1 MKNLT
6 ICLLITVFGLSVGCV
21 SQRKYD
27 DLEHVHRK
35 GLEQQVDLQ
44 TQLEELD
51 QRIAMMEGQVQD
63 RTAEIDLLQQQR
75 EALEAKRDKLAR
87 DYAGLQIDYADLVRS
102 KRGIL
107 VSPKLDAALKEYAR
121 ANPQLVE
128 YDPSLGMV
136 KFRSDLTFALGSA
149 DLSPAAQESIQ
160 ALSRILT
167 AAEAEQYEIRIIGH
181 TDNVPIRRAATRE
194 RHPSNW
200 HLSVHRAISV
210 RDALQGSGVPAE
222 RTSVAGYGEY
232 RPIVPNQT
240 IGNRARGAGAN
251 RRVEIFL
258 VATRALPP
266 APEPAEPEAEPV
278 GGTDEVIF
286 EGPAVAEP
294 AAEEAEPADMEE
306 EADAPAFEGK

>member
-27 DLEHVHRK
+27 DLEQAYRK
-35 GLEQQVDLQ
+35 KLEQEVDLQ

-63 RTAEIDLLQQQR
+63 RTAEIDSLQQQR

-87 DYAGLQIDYADLVRS
+87 DYAGLQHDYAALIRR
-102 KRGIL
+102 KRGIV
-107 VSPKLDAALKEYAR
+107 VSPELDAALKEYAR

-128 YDPSLGMV
+128 YDSALGMV

-149 DLSPAAQESIQ
+149 ELNPAARESIQ
-160 ALSRILT
+160 GLSRILT

-181 TDNVPIRRAATRE
+181 TDNVPIKRAATRQ

-210 RDALQGSGVPAE
+210 RDTLQSSGVPAE

-232 RPIVPNQT
+232 RPIVPNQA
-240 IGNRARGAGAN
+240 IAGRPKGAEAN

-266 APEPAEPEAEPV
+266 VPEPAEPEAEPV
-278 GGTDEVIF
+278 GAAEDVIF

-294 AAEEAEPADMEE
+294 AAEPADMEA